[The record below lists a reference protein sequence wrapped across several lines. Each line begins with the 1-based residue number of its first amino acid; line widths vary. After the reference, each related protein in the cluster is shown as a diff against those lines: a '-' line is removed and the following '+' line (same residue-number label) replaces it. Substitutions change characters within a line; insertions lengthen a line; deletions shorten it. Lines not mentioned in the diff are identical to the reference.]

1 MYILIPKA
9 TVILI
14 QITNIPA
21 NTNHH
26 MKISINDNTFTNTNA
41 NIYTNAIVCISID
54 TPTNTITYSLWIT
67 TLSPILVLALIIC

>member
-26 MKISINDNTFTNTNA
+26 MKISIHDNTFTNTNG
-41 NIYTNAIVCISID
+41 NIYTNTTVCISID